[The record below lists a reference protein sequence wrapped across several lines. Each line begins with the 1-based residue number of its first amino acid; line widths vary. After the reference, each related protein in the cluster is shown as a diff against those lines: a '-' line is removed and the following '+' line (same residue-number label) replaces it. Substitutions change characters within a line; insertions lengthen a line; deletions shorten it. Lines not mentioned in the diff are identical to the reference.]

1 MNNGACRCFFLNHV
15 WCIRQIKLRE
25 GVKKLFM
32 ESVVFLTPSF
42 QGKSSKN
49 TVFLQSVQVSKI
61 SQNKLLTYFENLY
74 GQPDSKKTIFYDFPY
89 VAVEKNGNT
98 KIMCMNFVGNKF
110 EQKMCQISRSMS
122 QITRC
127 NCTDLI
133 DSYSHSL
140 NNSDIGINS
149 LKYIWQTEKFWLREE
164 C

>member
-74 GQPDSKKTIFYDFPY
+74 GQPDSKKTIFLRLPLCCCGEKWKHQNYVYEFCREQIWAKNVSNFTIHVTNHKVQLHRLDWFLFPLS
-89 VAVEKNGNT
+89 E
-98 KIMCMNFVGNKF
+98 
-110 EQKMCQISRSMS
+110 
-122 QITRC
+122 
-127 NCTDLI
+127 
-133 DSYSHSL
+133 
-140 NNSDIGINS
+140 
-149 LKYIWQTEKFWLREE
+149 
-164 C
+164 